1 MFRCRAV
8 VHQPVYEHNEKKY
21 LRLRV
26 PPEVARIITNI
37 EAKNA
42 YKLSKGAYV
51 YEDFFND
58 TLVIKVP
65 FRYRRVMCPVTG
77 TKPLQELEAGD
88 EVQVEV
94 DYTGTWTAGNH
105 TGHSWKIKNVH
116 TY

>member
-1 MFRCRAV
+1 MFRCRAI
-8 VHQPVYEHNEKKY
+8 VHQPMYEHNEKRY

-26 PPEVARIITNI
+26 PTEVARIITKV
-37 EAKNA
+37 EEKNA
-42 YKLSKGAYV
+42 YKLSKDAFV

-77 TKPLQELEAGD
+77 IKPVQELVTGD

-105 TGHSWKIKNVH
+105 TGHSWKIKNIH